1 MSRLYKRNSS
11 SFIKFIA
18 RLQNT
23 FSSKTTKSSTV
34 IIQQQSHTRVCI
46 QLSQILFDPSR
57 PNEYLSEIKDNDD
70 DSDSFSSCDSISL
83 HSTEQFNLSQMNISM
98 DNSDQ
103 EKLIKLPNALDTIQL
118 HSTAIHDISSL

>member
-57 PNEYLSEIKDNDD
+57 PNEYLSEIKDEDN
-70 DSDSFSSCDSISL
+70 SDSFSSLDSTNIDQ
-83 HSTEQFNLSQMNISM
+83 EDQYNLSQMNISYHHH
-98 DNSDQ
+98 SPQ
-103 EKLIKLPNALDTIQL
+103 KLVKLPNSSDTIRL
-118 HSTAIHDISSL
+118 HSTAIHDLSNV

>member
-70 DSDSFSSCDSISL
+70 DSDSFSSCDS
-83 HSTEQFNLSQMNISM
+83 TEQFNLSQMNISM
-98 DNSDQ
+98 DNSNQ
-103 EKLIKLPNALDTIQL
+103 EKLIKLPNSLDTIQL
-118 HSTAIHDISSL
+118 HSTAIHDISSF